1 MSNGG
6 IQPNLRLRKDFP
18 VGVIFKLRFEGQ
30 NIWTGLLKIKKRVF
44 FFSQR
49 TDLGKIDAFR
59 ELKGCQGGRS
69 AAIEII
75 RG

>member
-6 IQPNLRLRKDFP
+6 IQSNLRLRKDFP

-44 FFSQR
+44 FP
-49 TDLGKIDAFR
+49 
-59 ELKGCQGGRS
+59 LKEQTWERLMHSGS
-69 AAIEII
+69 
-75 RG
+75 